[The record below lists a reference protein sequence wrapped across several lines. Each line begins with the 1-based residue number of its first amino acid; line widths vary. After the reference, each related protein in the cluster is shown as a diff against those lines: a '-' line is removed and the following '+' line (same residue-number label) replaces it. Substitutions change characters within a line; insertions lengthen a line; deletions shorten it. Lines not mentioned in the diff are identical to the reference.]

1 LAKHARKLN
10 IEEAIKSLG
19 KSFKILNIIFKGAV
33 PKIVKR
39 YGIKL
44 EDVEETICEYLFNN
58 CRGCR

>member
-1 LAKHARKLN
+1 MAKPARKLN

-19 KSFKILNIIFKGAV
+19 KSFKILNIIFEGAV

-44 EDVEETICEYLFNN
+44 EDVEETFCEHLFNN
-58 CRGCR
+58 CRCCR